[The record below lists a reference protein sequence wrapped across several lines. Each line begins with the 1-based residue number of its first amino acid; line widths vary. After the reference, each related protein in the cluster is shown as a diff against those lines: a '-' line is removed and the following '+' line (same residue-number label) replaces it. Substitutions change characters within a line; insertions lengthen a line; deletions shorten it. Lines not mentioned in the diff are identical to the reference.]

1 MSLPRSRLRPR
12 PRAAT
17 PRHRQRGAAA
27 VELALT
33 IPTAM
38 LLIGGMLY
46 LGRALH
52 ARGRVV
58 DAVGYAA
65 RAGSIAAGGQP
76 GGIVDGNWITANVA
90 SRLADS
96 SDCVQPVSVSWVAGG
111 VAPYRHLDV
120 TARCQLVTPILGAF
134 LPTFSMNS
142 VEATATMPIDDDTP

>member
-1 MSLPRSRLRPR
+1 MSRVCR
-12 PRAAT
+12 RA
-17 PRHRQRGAAA
+17 RQKGAAA

-46 LGRALH
+46 VGRALH

-65 RAGSIAAGGQP
+65 RAGSIAASGQVGGA
-76 GGIVDGNWITANVA
+76 VDGNWITSTVA
-90 SRLADS
+90 TRLADS
-96 SDCVQPVSVSWVAGG
+96 TDCVQPVNVTWVAGG

-120 TARCQLVTPILGAF
+120 TARCQLVTPVLGAF
-134 LPTFSMNS
+134 LPTFSMNT
-142 VEATATMPIDDDTP
+142 VEATASMPIDDDTP

>member
-1 MSLPRSRLRPR
+1 VTSR
-12 PRAAT
+12 A
-17 PRHRQRGAAA
+17 RQRGAAA

-38 LLIGGMLY
+38 LLVGGMLY

-52 ARGRVV
+52 ARGRVL
-58 DAVGYAA
+58 DAVSYAA
-65 RAGSIAAGGQP
+65 RAGSIAAGGQA
-76 GGIVDGNWITANVA
+76 GGAVDSNWIRSTVVT
-90 SRLADS
+90 RLADS
-96 SDCVQPVSVSWVAGG
+96 SDCVQPVGVTAAAGG

-134 LPTFSMNS
+134 LPTFSLNT